1 MKNVVELT
9 ETGFETEVRQAP
21 GLVLVD
27 FYAPWCGPC
36 RMLAPLLDQ
45 LAAEFAG
52 RIKFAKVN
60 VDHAPTLAEDY
71 QITGVPALLLFRNGQ
86 PVDQWSAWPRPKPC
100 GNAANALTANPQFIT
115 RSPPDLEHS
124 HDPAILLGAA
134 LRRRSVCILQVRGC
148 STVTFP

>member
-1 MKNVVELT
+1 MSQNMKNVVELT

-60 VDHAPTLAEDY
+60 VDHAPALAEDY

-86 PVDQWSAWPRPKPC
+86 PVDQMV
-100 GNAANALTANPQFIT
+100 GLAAPQTLRKWLATALTATPQFIT
-115 RSPPDLEHS
+115 TV
-124 HDPAILLGAA
+124 AA
-134 LRRRSVCILQVRGC
+134 
-148 STVTFP
+148 